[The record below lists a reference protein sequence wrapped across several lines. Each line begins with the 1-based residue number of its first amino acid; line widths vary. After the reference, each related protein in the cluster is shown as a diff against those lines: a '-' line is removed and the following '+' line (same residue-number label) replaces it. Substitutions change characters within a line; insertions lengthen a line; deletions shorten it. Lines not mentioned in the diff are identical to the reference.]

1 MAGKLSRGDVHLC
14 RFQSP
19 DKERPVLI
27 PPRDSSISFLSSVTV
42 APVTSTVR
50 GVRSEVALDAHDGMK
65 GPCAI
70 NLQHAVT
77 VLQQRLGR
85 RVTRLSAARMHE
97 VCVAL
102 NFSCGCG

>member
-1 MAGKLSRGDVHLC
+1 MAGKLSRGDIHLC

-19 DKERPVLI
+19 DKECPVLI
-27 PPRDSSISFLSSVTV
+27 LTRDSSISFLSSVTV

-50 GVRSEVALDAHDGMK
+50 GVRSEVALDVDDGMK

-70 NLQHAVT
+70 NLHNAVT
-77 VLQQRLGR
+77 VAQQRLGR
-85 RVTRLSAARMHE
+85 RVARLSAARMHE

-102 NFSCGCG
+102 NFSFGCG